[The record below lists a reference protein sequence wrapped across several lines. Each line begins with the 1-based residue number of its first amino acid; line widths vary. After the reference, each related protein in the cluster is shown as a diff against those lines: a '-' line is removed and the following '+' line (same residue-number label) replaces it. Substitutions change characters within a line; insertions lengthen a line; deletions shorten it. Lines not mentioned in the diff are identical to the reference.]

1 MLIKEVLKQKA
12 QSDLWDSK
20 NPDKERA
27 DARHIKET
35 ERSED
40 PWMWRNA
47 RGSREHL
54 GNVGD
59 GATHFH
65 QT

>member
-1 MLIKEVLKQKA
+1 MLIKKVLKQKA
-12 QSDLWDSK
+12 YSDLWDSK

-27 DARHIKET
+27 DSRHIKET

-40 PWMWRNA
+40 PWMWKNA
-47 RGSREHL
+47 RAHL

-65 QT
+65 PT